1 MKNGEKHEN
10 KSWNARDDTKK
21 EGKKNIKRG
30 RKICKREES
39 EVFKKSHDEERENK
53 IQRKEK
59 NHEKPKIKA

>member
-1 MKNGEKHEN
+1 MERNTKINPGMRE
-10 KSWNARDDTKK
+10 TIQKK

-30 RKICKREES
+30 RKICKREKS

-53 IQRKEK
+53 IQRKDK